1 MVSGAEMKRCDEGP
15 IEFWTRREAA
25 LSANHH
31 PRKGRHLMKSR
42 YVSAV
47 ISIAAVGAIA
57 VPAVAQASHRSDD
70 PVTHVGQEHHRADHR
85 DRRGSDE
92 LARYVRRSDER
103 PGDIRHGNDDG
114 PNHR

>member
-1 MVSGAEMKRCDEGP
+1 MKTRDEGP

-31 PRKGRHLMKSR
+31 PQKGRHLMKSR
-42 YVSAV
+42 YVKAV

-57 VPAVAQASHRSDD
+57 VPAVAQASHGSDD
-70 PVTHVGQEHHRADHR
+70 PVTHVRQEHHRADHR

-92 LARYVRRSDER
+92 LARHVRRSDER